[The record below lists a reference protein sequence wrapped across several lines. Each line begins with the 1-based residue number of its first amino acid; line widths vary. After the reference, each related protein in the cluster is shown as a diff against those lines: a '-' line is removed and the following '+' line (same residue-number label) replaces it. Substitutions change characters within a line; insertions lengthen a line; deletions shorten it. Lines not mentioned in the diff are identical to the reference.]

1 MSSTAAERA
10 EARKK
15 AEERSAQRAAYRAKL
30 KKDAETKA
38 QVAERTLRTYR
49 DKQATLTQS
58 GNLVAKLAPRLLDSP
73 DYAKAVGEFHNLRHR
88 WLRPLEDWEPR
99 GKGRETLFRSLAEHL
114 FAKFKTPPFVWSV
127 FFEGNVGLRKRLVDV
142 VVSVASG
149 ASFYEEVKTGGLPVP
164 LTRKMCH
171 EVLTS
176 SSEVTFLQ
184 AVRRVQVRTCGGDE
198 SLWRAWLGTS
208 VGSEI
213 ESERSEI
220 FWASVLEFL
229 ARNPMLD
236 RAEVGPL
243 VDFIRYRR
251 GVEPTFSMKGRSAN
265 ALLESMAEWHG
276 ELQAAKGKVGHVFNP
291 SGFAPGEFDYT
302 RENPR
307 GGRLV
312 EIWRISE
319 ILTGIEL
326 AREGRNNRH
335 CVYSYNRSIES
346 GMTSI
351 WSMTREDN
359 SGNWHA
365 LTVEVRNA
373 SKMIVQT
380 RGMMNRKATGPEANV
395 LSQWAAQNGLTVH
408 LSSW

>member
-1 MSSTAAERA
+1 MSLAAT
-10 EARKK
+10 EARQK

-30 KKDAETKA
+30 KKDAKTKA
-38 QVAERTLRTYR
+38 EAVERALRTH
-49 DKQATLTQS
+49 KAKPSPLS
-58 GNLVAKLAPRLLDSP
+58 GSLIEKLAPRLLDSP
-73 DYAKAVGEFHNLRHR
+73 EYASAVGEFHNHRHR
-88 WLRPLEDWEPR
+88 WLRTLEDWEPR

-127 FFEGNVGLRKRLVDV
+127 FFERDTGLRKRLSDV
-142 VVSVASG
+142 VMSVAGG

-176 SSEVTFLQ
+176 SSEVTVLQ

-198 SLWRAWLGTS
+198 RLWRAWLGTS
-208 VGSEI
+208 VGRQI
-213 ESERSEI
+213 ESEKSEI
-220 FWASVLEFL
+220 FWASVMEFL

-236 RAEVGPL
+236 RAQVGPI

-251 GVEPTFSMKGRSAN
+251 GVDPTFSMKGRSAN

-276 ELQAAKGKVGHVFNP
+276 ELQAAKGKVGHVFDP
-291 SGFAPGEFDYT
+291 SGFSPGEFDYS
-302 RENPR
+302 REGPK
-307 GGRLV
+307 GRLV
-312 EIWRISE
+312 EIWRIKE
-319 ILTGIEL
+319 ILTGIDL
-326 AREGRNNRH
+326 AREGRNNKH
-335 CVYSYNRSIES
+335 CVYSYSRSIES
-346 GMTSI
+346 KQTSI

-365 LTVEVRNA
+365 LTIEVRNA
-373 SKMIVQT
+373 SKMIVQA
-380 RGMMNRKATGPEANV
+380 RGMMNRQALGPEANV

-408 LSSW
+408 IGSGW